1 MKIVQTFWTGTLQQ
15 HPLHNTGGWLS
26 AEYHWQSW
34 ALSVLQLRQF
44 YDEVEL
50 VTDAAGKAI
59 LIDVLNLPYTSV
71 QVVLDEALSAY
82 PHDLWALAKIYAYS
96 IQTEPF
102 IHIDGDVYIWKRFE
116 SHIEQALLVA
126 QNFEVDFP
134 FYQAPLRTVQAYFD
148 NVPKSMTAEL
158 ESQSQIFSCNT
169 GVIGGQDLSI
179 FQEYKNYAFGFID
192 SNINNLS
199 KVETKHF
206 NICFEQFLY
215 YCLAKEK
222 GVALHYVIDNQG
234 QFDPT
239 YPGFANF
246 HKVPFD
252 DWYIHCMAEYK
263 RQEVVVQHLSKR
275 LRQDYPSYYYHILR
289 TCQAANLPLHNKV
302 YNLPELSPTEHD
314 DAYFVGLGA
323 IKLPMKTQATD
334 NKNQLYFYAKD
345 VAAYKA
351 VEVLFSLPFEQRLT
365 QQIVL
370 SPDLTIIETTEP
382 VLSQTAQFINLQTL
396 QYDERSLDNLDM
408 ILYDAFSET
417 KTINQAIE
425 DVGQYFPREELEA
438 DYRKFQDL
446 VLDRIKT
453 GLYLGLLAVRTQI
466 KQESKYL

>member
-1 MKIVQTFWTGTLQQ
+1 
-15 HPLHNTGGWLS
+15 
-26 AEYHWQSW
+26 
-34 ALSVLQLRQF
+34 
-44 YDEVEL
+44 
-50 VTDAAGKAI
+50 
-59 LIDVLNLPYTSV
+59 
-71 QVVLDEALSAY
+71 
-82 PHDLWALAKIYAYS
+82 
-96 IQTEPF
+96 
-102 IHIDGDVYIWKRFE
+102 
-116 SHIEQALLVA
+116 
-126 QNFEVDFP
+126 
-134 FYQAPLRTVQAYFD
+134 
-148 NVPKSMTAEL
+148 
-158 ESQSQIFSCNT
+158 
-169 GVIGGQDLSI
+169 
-179 FQEYKNYAFGFID
+179 
-192 SNINNLS
+192 
-199 KVETKHF
+199 
-206 NICFEQFLY
+206 
-215 YCLAKEK
+215 
-222 GVALHYVIDNQG
+222 
-234 QFDPT
+234 
-239 YPGFANF
+239 
-246 HKVPFD
+246 
-252 DWYIHCMAEYK
+252 
-263 RQEVVVQHLSKR
+263 
-275 LRQDYPSYYYHILR
+275 LR

-302 YNLPELSPTEHD
+302 YNLPELSPIEHD

-370 SPDLTIIETTEP
+370 SPDLTIVETTEP

-446 VLDRIKT
+446 VLDRIRA

>member
-1 MKIVQTFWTGTLQQ
+1 
-15 HPLHNTGGWLS
+15 
-26 AEYHWQSW
+26 
-34 ALSVLQLRQF
+34 
-44 YDEVEL
+44 
-50 VTDAAGKAI
+50 
-59 LIDVLNLPYTSV
+59 
-71 QVVLDEALSAY
+71 
-82 PHDLWALAKIYAYS
+82 
-96 IQTEPF
+96 
-102 IHIDGDVYIWKRFE
+102 
-116 SHIEQALLVA
+116 
-126 QNFEVDFP
+126 
-134 FYQAPLRTVQAYFD
+134 
-148 NVPKSMTAEL
+148 
-158 ESQSQIFSCNT
+158 
-169 GVIGGQDLSI
+169 VIGGQD
-179 FQEYKNYAFGFID
+179 FDFFKEYKQLAFDIID
-192 SNINNLS
+192 SNAKIL
-199 KVETKHF
+199 TKIAYNYL

-215 YCLAKEK
+215 YSLVKEK
-222 GVALHYVIDNQG
+222 GVDLRYVIDNQG

-263 RQEVVVQHLSKR
+263 RQEVVVRHLSKR

-289 TCQAANLPLHNKV
+289 LCQAANLPLHNKV

-323 IKLPMKTQATD
+323 IKLPVKTQATD

-365 QQIVL
+365 QQLAL
-370 SPDLTIIETTEP
+370 SPDLTIVETTEP
-382 VLSQTAQFINLQTL
+382 VLAQTAQFINLQTL

-453 GLYLGLLAVRTQI
+453 GLYLGLLDVRTQI

>member
-1 MKIVQTFWTGTLQQ
+1 MKIVQTFWTGNLQQ

-50 VTDAAGKAI
+50 VTDAAGKHI
-59 LIDVLNLPYTSV
+59 LIDVLGLPYTSV
-71 QVVLDEALSAY
+71 QVVLDEALAAY
-82 PHDLWALAKIYAYS
+82 PQELWALAKIYAYS
-96 IQTEPF
+96 VQTKSF
-102 IHIDGDVYIWKRFE
+102 LHVDGDVFIWKRFE
-116 SHIEQALLVA
+116 DRIEEAPLVA
-126 QNFEVDFP
+126 QNFEIDFP
-134 FYQAPLRTVQAYFD
+134 FYQAPLRTVQTDF
-148 NVPKSMTAEL
+148 NNIPKCMTAEL
-158 ESQSQIFSCNT
+158 ENQSQIFSCNT

-192 SNINNLS
+192 SNINNLL
-199 KVETKHF
+199 KVEIKHF

-222 GVALHYVIDNQG
+222 GVALNYVIDNQG

-263 RQEVVVQHLSKR
+263 RQEVVVRHLSKR
-275 LRQDYPSYYYHILR
+275 LRQDYPNYYYHILR
-289 TCQAANLPLHNKV
+289 LCQAANLPLHNKV
-302 YNLPELSPTEHD
+302 YSLPELSPSEHD
-314 DAYFVGLGA
+314 DAYFMGLDVN
-323 IKLPMKTQATD
+323 KLSVETQTTAS
-334 NKNQLYFYAKD
+334 KRQLYFYAKD

-351 VEVLFSLPFEQRLT
+351 VEVLFSLPFEGILA
-365 QQIVL
+365 QQLVL
-370 SPDLTIIETTEP
+370 SPDVTIVETTEP
-382 VLSQTAQFINLQTL
+382 VLAQTAQFTNLQTL
-396 QYDERSLDNLDM
+396 QYEERPLDNLDM
-408 ILYDAFSET
+408 ILYDALSEI

-425 DVGQYFPREELEA
+425 EIGQYFPKEELET

-446 VLDRIKT
+446 VLDRIKA
-453 GLYLGLLAVRTQI
+453 GVYLGLLERR
-466 KQESKYL
+466 